1 MMSAPSA
8 RVPADL
14 NTARSVVLLD
24 RPDRPRADLP
34 RGPYL
39 SPRCLLFRGI
49 ASVMSQRCAFH
60 HVSTTCLA
68 HLHLLFGLNA
78 AV

>member
-8 RVPADL
+8 SVPADL
-14 NTARSVVLLD
+14 NTARSVVLD

-39 SPRCLLFRGI
+39 SPRCLLLRGI
-49 ASVMSQRCAFH
+49 AAGMSQCCAFH
-60 HVSTTCLA
+60 PRKHDVLG
-68 HLHLLFGLNA
+68 HLHLLFGLNV